1 LDKILKP
8 GLGSTAFWAV
18 DKVVLAY
25 FTFTTVLLVGWW
37 RQIPN
42 AGLHMTWHVVAIAV
56 LFYQVRRP
64 NRTSWVFRNWYMLF
78 YVASCYKEMAL
89 YIPAVRHTTADRWL
103 ADLDY
108 GIWGANPTVWLERIS
123 SPPLTELLQ
132 VCYTLFIPVVL
143 FVAVLLWR
151 RRLYR
156 EFQYYAFLIA
166 LGFLISYIG
175 YFIVPALGPR
185 FLLKHLQHTMLQ
197 GMWFFQGMQTTL
209 DRLESVNYDCFPS
222 GHTEL
227 TILAFWGSRMV
238 SNRLF
243 KAYFAYTPVLIFATV
258 YLRYHYTVDV
268 LAGAVLAA
276 GLILT
281 APVLYRRLSMGGT
294 GIGRR

>member
-1 LDKILKP
+1 LDKVLKP
-8 GLGSTAFWAV
+8 GFGSTAFWPV

-25 FTFTTVLLVGWW
+25 FAFTTVLLLVWW
-37 RQIPN
+37 PRIPD
-42 AGLHMTWHVVAIAV
+42 AGGRLAWHIAAVVI
-56 LFYQVRRP
+56 LIYQVKRP
-64 NRTSWVFRNWYMLF
+64 NPTSWVFRNWYMLF
-78 YVASCYKEMAL
+78 YVASCYKEISL
-89 YIPAVRHTTADRWL
+89 YIVAAGRPTADRWL

-108 GIWGANPTVWLERIS
+108 RLWGANPTVWLERIAS
-123 SPPLTELLQ
+123 RPLTELLQ

-143 FVAVLLWR
+143 FVAALLWSK
-151 RRLYR
+151 RLYR

-197 GMWFFQGMQTTL
+197 GLWFFHGMQTTL

-227 TILAFWGSRMV
+227 TILAWWGSRMV

-243 KAYFAYTPVLIFATV
+243 RAYFAYTPVLIFATV
-258 YLRYHYTVDV
+258 YLRYHYSVDV

-281 APVLYRRLSMGGT
+281 APVLYRRLSKGGLA
-294 GIGRR
+294 IGRR

>member
-1 LDKILKP
+1 LDKVLKP
-8 GLGSTAFWAV
+8 GFGSTAFWPV

-25 FTFTTVLLVGWW
+25 FAFTTVLLAGWW
-37 RQIPN
+37 RQIPD
-42 AGLHMTWHVVAIAV
+42 AWFHMTWHVVAVALLV
-56 LFYQVRRP
+56 FQVKRP

-78 YVASCYKEMAL
+78 YVGSCYKEMAL
-89 YIPAVRHTTADRWL
+89 YIPAVRRTTADRWL

-108 GIWGANPTVWLERIS
+108 RVWGAHPTVWLERIAS
-123 SPPLTELLQ
+123 RPLTELLQ
-132 VCYTLFIPVVL
+132 ICYTLFIPVVL
-143 FVAVLLWR
+143 FVAALLWR

-166 LGFLISYIG
+166 LGFLISYVG
-175 YFIVPALGPR
+175 YFVVPALGPR
-185 FLLKHLQHTMLQ
+185 FLLKHLQHTLLQ
-197 GMWFFQGMQTTL
+197 GLWFFHGMQVGL

-227 TILAFWGSRMV
+227 TILAWWGSRMV

-276 GLILT
+276 GLILA
-281 APVLYRRLSMGGT
+281 APVLYRRLSKGGV
-294 GIGRR
+294 GIGRP

>member
-1 LDKILKP
+1 MDKFLKP
-8 GLGSTAFWAV
+8 GMYSTAFWAV

-25 FTFTTVLLVGWW
+25 STLSTALLVGWW
-37 RQIPN
+37 SEIPN
-42 AGLHMTWHVVAIAV
+42 AGFHVAWHLVAIA
-56 LFYQVRRP
+56 LLIYQVKRP
-64 NRTSWVFRNWYMLF
+64 NRTTWVFRNWYVLF
-78 YVASCYKEMAL
+78 YVASCYREMAL
-89 YIPAVRHTTADRWL
+89 YIPAVRRPAADQWL

-108 GIWGANPTVWLERIS
+108 RFWGANPTVWLERIS

-151 RRLYR
+151 RRLYY

-166 LGFLISYIG
+166 LGFLMSYVG

-185 FLLKHLQHTMLQ
+185 FLLEHLQHTVLQ
-197 GMWFFQGMQTTL
+197 GMWFFHGMQTWL

-222 GHTEL
+222 GHTEM
-227 TILAFWGSRMV
+227 TILAWWGSRMV

-258 YLRYHYTVDV
+258 YLRYHYTIDV

-281 APVLYRRLSMGGT
+281 APVIYRRLSKGGVA
-294 GIGRR
+294 IGGC

>member
-1 LDKILKP
+1 LDKFLKP
-8 GLGSTAFWAV
+8 GMYSTAFLAV

-25 FTFTTVLLVGWW
+25 STLSTALLVGWW
-37 RQIPN
+37 SEIPN
-42 AGLHMTWHVVAIAV
+42 AGFHVAWHLVAIA
-56 LFYQVRRP
+56 LLIYQVKRP
-64 NRTSWVFRNWYMLF
+64 NRTTWVFRNWYVLF
-78 YVASCYKEMAL
+78 YVASCYREMAL
-89 YIPAVRHTTADRWL
+89 YIPAVRRTAADQWL

-108 GIWGANPTVWLERIS
+108 RFWGANPTVWLERIS

-151 RRLYR
+151 RRLYY

-166 LGFLISYIG
+166 LGFLMSYVG

-185 FLLKHLQHTMLQ
+185 FLLEHLQHTVLQ
-197 GMWFFQGMQTTL
+197 GMWFFHGMQTWL

-222 GHTEL
+222 GHTEM
-227 TILAFWGSRMV
+227 TILAWWGSRMV

-281 APVLYRRLSMGGT
+281 APVIYRRLSKGGVA
-294 GIGRR
+294 IGGC

>member
-1 LDKILKP
+1 MDQLLK
-8 GLGSTAFWAV
+8 LNKVSTAFWAV

-25 FTFTTVLLVGWW
+25 FAFTTVLLVGWW
-37 RQIPN
+37 RQIPD
-42 AGLHMTWHVVAIAV
+42 AWFYMTWHVIAIGV
-56 LFYQVRRP
+56 LIYQVKLP
-64 NRTSWVFRNWYMLF
+64 NRTTWVFRNWYMLF
-78 YVASCYKEMAL
+78 YVASCYKEMAV
-89 YIPAVRHTTADRWL
+89 YIPVVRRASADQWL
-103 ADLDY
+103 SGLDY
-108 GIWGANPTVWLERIS
+108 RIWGVYPTVWLERMAS
-123 SPPLTELLQ
+123 RPLTELLQ

-143 FVAVLLWR
+143 LVAALLWR
-151 RRLYR
+151 KRLYR

-166 LGFLISYIG
+166 LGFLISYVG

-197 GMWFFQGMQTTL
+197 GMWFFHGMQVTL

-227 TILAFWGSRMV
+227 TILAWWGSRMV

-281 APVLYRRLSMGGT
+281 APAIYRKLSKGGVA
-294 GIGRR
+294 IGRC